1 MADLLILKEEMP
13 RSLASCYEAIVRNLD
28 LIAGAYGRQGSAQ
41 RQARG
46 IRTRLQNSRM
56 DGIFQRGLHEFIG
69 EFITE
74 NNRLGAAITEQ
85 FLL

>member
-1 MADLLILKEEMP
+1 MP

-28 LIAGAYGRQGSAQ
+28 AVGSHYGRQGPAQ

-46 IRTRLQNSRM
+46 IRNRLQNSQM
-56 DGIFQRGLHEFIG
+56 EGIFQRGLHEFIG